1 MSTEPRVL
9 IVLGSD
15 SDLPVM
21 AAACST
27 FDEFGVPYSLR
38 ILSAHRV
45 PHELATVATA
55 AKDDNYQVIIAA
67 AGMAAHLPGTIAAHT
82 TLPVIG
88 VPLQSKV
95 LDGQDALYSIVQMP
109 PGVPVACVG
118 INAAKNAA
126 LLALQI
132 LAASDSDLS
141 DALIRYKQ
149 TMAETVLNKDKKV
162 QAIGYRAYLQ
172 ERG

>member
-1 MSTEPRVL
+1 MVL

-15 SDLPVM
+15 SDLQTM
-21 AAACST
+21 SAACST
-27 FDEFGVPYSLR
+27 LDEFGTDYSLR

-45 PHELATVATA
+45 PQEVAALAGS
-55 AKDDNYQVIIAA
+55 AKEQGYRAIIAA
-67 AGMAAHLPGTIAAHT
+67 AGMAAHLPGVIAAYT

-109 PGVPVACVG
+109 PGVPVATVG

-132 LAASDSDLS
+132 LATSDVSLS
-141 DALIRYKQ
+141 DALQSYKQ
-149 TMAETVLNKDKKV
+149 AMAEAVLNKDSQV
-162 QAIGYRAYLQ
+162 QAKGYKAYLQ
-172 ERG
+172 QRSSQQ

>member
-1 MSTEPRVL
+1 MVL

-15 SDLPVM
+15 SDLPTM
-21 AAACST
+21 SAACST
-27 FDEFGVPYSLR
+27 LDEFGVCYSLR

-45 PHELATVATA
+45 PQEVAALASSAQEQGYRA
-55 AKDDNYQVIIAA
+55 IIAA
-67 AGMAAHLPGTIAAHT
+67 AGMAAHLPGVIAAYT

-109 PGVPVACVG
+109 PGVPVATVG

-126 LLALQI
+126 LLAVQI
-132 LAASDSDLS
+132 LATSDASLS
-141 DALIRYKQ
+141 DALQSYKQ
-149 TMAETVLNKDKKV
+149 AMAEAVLNKDSQV
-162 QAIGYRAYLQ
+162 QAMGYKAYLQ
-172 ERG
+172 ERSRQQ

>member
-1 MSTEPRVL
+1 MIL

-21 AAACST
+21 SATCAVL
-27 FDEFGVPYSLR
+27 DEFGVDYSLR

-45 PHELATVATA
+45 PQDVAQVATTA
-55 AKDDNYQVIIAA
+55 QEKGYQVIIGA
-67 AGMAAHLPGTIAAHT
+67 AGMAAHLPGVIAAYT

-88 VPLQSKV
+88 VPLQSAV

-109 PGVPVACVG
+109 PGVPVATVG

-132 LAASDSDLS
+132 IAVADTQISSMLKQ
-141 DALIRYKQ
+141 YKA
-149 TMAETVLNKDKKV
+149 TMAADVRKKDSRI
-162 QAIGYRAYLQ
+162 QAVGYQTYLQ
-172 ERG
+172 EKGAVK